1 MASLPSSTIGRIYAV
16 ILIAAAIPLI
26 VWAAIALSGPVVW
39 LALTAVTVLVLAIVL
54 RRHQLEAAR
63 ERAYDPALGFSN
75 VVAKMRAANALA
87 DDRRAEQQA
96 RRAARDDAASGAG
109 YVSPRDDVQ
118 P

>member
-26 VWAAIALSGPVVW
+26 VWIAITLSGPVVW
-39 LALTAVTVLVLAIVL
+39 LGLTAVAVVVIAILL

-75 VVAKMRAANALA
+75 VVAKMRAENALA
-87 DDRRAEQQA
+87 EAERAERQA
-96 RRAARDDAASGAG
+96 RRAARGDA
-109 YVSPRDDVQ
+109 
-118 P
+118 